1 MSRTY
6 FAYGANMH
14 GIEMSERC
22 PEAEL
27 IGPAVLQGYAF
38 RIAKAGYATVVA
50 DANGVVHG
58 VLWDI
63 SPDDERS
70 LDEYEGVPQGLYKKM
85 SVNVEQPD
93 GAVVNAFAYHAADE
107 TPGKPNP
114 GYMETVLA
122 AARSRQLPD
131 DYVAA
136 LAKLA

>member
-14 GIEMSERC
+14 GIEMAERC

-27 IGPAVLQGYAF
+27 IGAAVLKGYTF
-38 RIAKAGYATVVA
+38 RIAKGGYGTVVA
-50 DANGVVHG
+50 ETGGVVHG
-58 VLWDI
+58 VLWTI

-70 LDEYEGVPQGLYKKM
+70 LDDYEGVPQGLYQKM

-93 GAVVNAFAYHAADE
+93 GSQVNAFAYHAADE

-114 GYMETVLA
+114 GYLELVLA
-122 AARSRQLPD
+122 AAREQELPE
-131 DYVAA
+131 DYVAT
-136 LAKLA
+136 LARWA